1 MATRDHAPV
10 EFTIEF
16 GGFPQDVTIALAGA
30 PSPPDFTRLVEALGA
45 DPRARA
51 GMAMLVD
58 LAALDVSS
66 LTEEEIAQGIQP
78 VAARDWAEPA
88 LAVALVA
95 PTDPVFQAA
104 TLWRAH
110 LGGARSRRE
119 VFRSR
124 EDALAWLRG
133 QRG

>member
-1 MATRDHAPV
+1 V

-16 GGFPQDVTIALAGA
+16 GGFPQDVTIVVSGSAL
-30 PSPPDFTRLVEALGA
+30 PLDFVHLARALGA

-58 LAALDVSS
+58 LSALDASS
-66 LTEEEIAQGIQP
+66 IDADLMLEGAEPI
-78 VAARDWAEPA
+78 VARDWAQPP

-95 PTDPVFQAA
+95 PSDPLFEAA

-119 VFRSR
+119 VFRTR
-124 EDALAWLRG
+124 EAALAWLEK
-133 QRG
+133 QRS